1 MGEHPAALGITVTHE
16 PTGALRIAVVHS
28 FYSSRQPSGENV
40 VVELQVEALRRAGHE
55 VLLVDRSTDEL
66 EQAATYPLRAGLRAA
81 TGRGDSPLAE
91 IEAHRPDVVHI
102 HNLFPNL
109 GRRWVE
115 RLKAPLVTTLHNYRP
130 ICPAGT
136 LFRDGASCTLC
147 PDSKSARPA
156 VTHSCFKGSRAQTLP
171 VAIGTRFAEDP
182 LLRRADRIV
191 TLHDNMLA
199 TYAHYGVPED
209 RLVTV
214 PNFVPPRSERAGDR
228 TDTWLFVGR
237 LTYDK
242 GIIELLTHWPADR
255 ELVVVGAGPQE
266 DEARALAGD
275 NVTFLGQLPGTEVSH
290 LMASVRGLAF
300 PSLWPEGLPTV
311 YLEALAAGLPV
322 IAWPQS
328 IVGTLV
334 ARDRTGIVTAGDLPA
349 ELERADRE
357 FPSLGEHC
365 REVYDRLY
373 SEQAW
378 VSAITDVYRSVVTS
392 R

>member
-1 MGEHPAALGITVTHE
+1 MSA
-16 PTGALRIAVVHS
+16 GALRIAVVHS

-40 VVELQVEALRRAGHE
+40 VVGLQVEALKRAGHE
-55 VLLVDRSTDEL
+55 VLLVGRSTDEL
-66 EQAATYPLRAGLRAA
+66 EQASTYPLRAGLRAA

-91 IEAHRPDVVHI
+91 IEAHRPDVVHV

-115 RLKAPLVTTLHNYRP
+115 QLDIPLVTTLHNYRP
-130 ICPAGT
+130 MCPAAT

-171 VAIGTRFAEDP
+171 VAIGTRFDDDP

-214 PNFVPPRSERAGDR
+214 PNFVPSRSEPAGQR
-228 TDTWLFVGR
+228 TDEWLFVGR

-255 ELVVVGAGPQE
+255 ALVIVGAGPQA
-266 DEARALAGD
+266 DEAEALAGP
-275 NVTFLGQLPGTEVSH
+275 NVTFVGQRSAAEVGE
-290 LMASVRGLAF
+290 LMSSARGLVF

-322 IAWPQS
+322 VAWPQS
-328 IVGTLV
+328 IVGSLV
-334 ARDRTGIVTAGDLPA
+334 ARDGTGLVTAGNLPE
-349 ELERADRE
+349 ELDRADRE
-357 FPSLGEHC
+357 FPGLADHC
-365 REVYDRLY
+365 RTVFDSHY

-378 VSAITDVYRSVVTS
+378 VSAITDVYRSVVAT
-392 R
+392 

>member
-1 MGEHPAALGITVTHE
+1 MGEHPAAPGITVTPE
-16 PTGALRIAVVHS
+16 STGALRIVVVHS

-40 VVELQVEALRRAGHE
+40 VVELQVEALRRAGHD

-66 EQAATYPLRAGLRAA
+66 EQSVTYPLRAGLRAA
-81 TGRGDSPLAE
+81 TGRGDSPLSE
-91 IEAHRPDVVHI
+91 IEAHRPDVVHV

-115 RLKAPLVTTLHNYRP
+115 KLKTPLVATLHNYRP
-130 ICPAGT
+130 LCPAAT

-156 VTHSCFKGSRAQTLP
+156 VTHSCFKGSRPQTLP
-171 VAIGTRFAEDP
+171 VALGTRFADDP

-199 TYAHYGVPED
+199 TYAHYGVSED

-214 PNFVPPRSERAGDR
+214 PNFVPSRSESAGQR
-228 TDTWLFVGR
+228 TDQWLFVGR

-255 ELVVVGAGPQE
+255 ALVVVGAGPQA
-266 DEARALAGD
+266 DEAEALAGP
-275 NVTFLGQLPGTEVSH
+275 NVTFLGQRSATEVGE
-290 LMASVRGLAF
+290 LMSSVRGLVF

-322 IAWPQS
+322 LAWPQS
-328 IVGTLV
+328 IVGSLV
-334 ARDRTGIVTAGDLPA
+334 ARDGTGLVTAGDLPE
-349 ELERADRE
+349 ELDRADRE
-357 FPSLGEHC
+357 FLGLADHC
-365 REVYDRLY
+365 RTVFDRHY
-373 SEQAW
+373 SELAW
-378 VSAITDVYRSVVTS
+378 VNAITDVYRSVMP
-392 R
+392 